1 MCKNLE
7 KRFDIKLNDYMDARS
22 SAYYRV
28 STELAAT
35 KNVDMERARYDLEE
49 HHLVCASSPPGGL
62 SAFPL
67 NKAPRPL
74 IGWNGSFLSVKALLF
89 AIFSLCFAPSVVV
102 ALSQDAP
109 NQAPT
114 TRAHIGTRLTT
125 IMGTVQEDGDKL
137 RFVTEQ
143 RAWKVDNP
151 EILKG
156 HEGHYVHAA
165 AYIYPDK
172 NLIHI
177 IEVKIPTVRETR
189 EADIK

>member
-1 MCKNLE
+1 M
-7 KRFDIKLNDYMDARS
+7 
-22 SAYYRV
+22 
-28 STELAAT
+28 
-35 KNVDMERARYDLEE
+35 
-49 HHLVCASSPPGGL
+49 
-62 SAFPL
+62 
-67 NKAPRPL
+67 
-74 IGWNGSFLSVKALLF
+74 KALLLV
-89 AIFSLCFAPSVVV
+89 IFSLCFAPGVV

-109 NQAPT
+109 KHSPKTSAD
-114 TRAHIGTRLTT
+114 IGARLTT
-125 IMGTVQEDGDKL
+125 IMGTVLEDDEKL

-151 EILKG
+151 ELLKG

-177 IEVKIPTVRETR
+177 IEVKTPSARETR

>member
-1 MCKNLE
+1 LK
-7 KRFDIKLNDYMDARS
+7 
-22 SAYYRV
+22 
-28 STELAAT
+28 T
-35 KNVDMERARYDLEE
+35 
-49 HHLVCASSPPGGL
+49 
-62 SAFPL
+62 
-67 NKAPRPL
+67 
-74 IGWNGSFLSVKALLF
+74 LLF
-89 AIFSLCFAPSVVV
+89 VVFSLCFAAGVV

-109 NQAPT
+109 NQSPKTPT
-114 TRAHIGTRLTT
+114 DIGARLTT
-125 IMGTVQEDGDKL
+125 IMGTVLEDGEKL

-151 EILKG
+151 ELLKG

-177 IEVKIPTVRETR
+177 IEVKTASARETR

>member
-1 MCKNLE
+1 MKTPV
-7 KRFDIKLNDYMDARS
+7 F
-22 SAYYRV
+22 
-28 STELAAT
+28 
-35 KNVDMERARYDLEE
+35 
-49 HHLVCASSPPGGL
+49 LV
-62 SAFPL
+62 
-67 NKAPRPL
+67 
-74 IGWNGSFLSVKALLF
+74 ILL
-89 AIFSLCFAPSVVV
+89 LCFCLSVVV
-102 ALSQDAP
+102 ALPQDAP
-109 NQAPT
+109 NQVPQTPADM
-114 TRAHIGTRLTT
+114 RARLTT
-125 IMGTVQEDGDKL
+125 IMGTVQEGGDKL

-177 IEVKIPTVRETR
+177 TEVKIPTARETR